1 MYKCISMHVCLLDAK
16 VYISYGAGF
25 SPLPPSCLTASAF
38 SAMPASLCLCKKG
51 LLPEASLL
59 VLPQPS
65 WDILDSEMYL
75 SYMVF
80 FLIPSACSLWLDPNL
95 SKHRSHDPTFSRV
108 HTTLVHSFREM
119 GHWLY
124 EHTSTGNCGVS
135 LCRSLLCISLCV
147 LDYLRLM
154 QSQSPRPSY
163 EDILRK
169 KSHHGNRTTVSE
181 NGLLPISNWQ
191 F

>member
-38 SAMPASLCLCKKG
+38 SEMPASLCLCKQG
-51 LLPEASLL
+51 LLPERSLL
-59 VLPQPS
+59 AS

-80 FLIPSACSLWLDPNL
+80 FSIPSACSLWLDPNL
-95 SKHRSHDPTFSRV
+95 SKHRSHDLTFSRA
-108 HTTLVHSFREM
+108 HTHWHTLSGMDR
-119 GHWLY
+119 WLY

-135 LCRSLLCISLCV
+135 LYRSLLCIFLSL

-163 EDILRK
+163 EDILRN

-181 NGLLPISNWQ
+181 NGLLPISSWQ